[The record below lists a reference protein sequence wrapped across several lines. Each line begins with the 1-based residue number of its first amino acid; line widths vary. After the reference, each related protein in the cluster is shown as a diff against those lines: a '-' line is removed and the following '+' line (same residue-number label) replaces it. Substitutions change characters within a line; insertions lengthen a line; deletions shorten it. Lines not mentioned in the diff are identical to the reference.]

1 MARYQVVDMVK
12 EVHLIYNRNMA
23 SSHQKKG
30 LVHNYVRSLRSW
42 FYPSKLLSCVHFLKC
57 YLSFLLG

>member
-12 EVHLIYNRNMA
+12 EVHLIYHRNMA

-30 LVHNYVRSLRSW
+30 HVHSYVRS
-42 FYPSKLLSCVHFLKC
+42 PKKLILPLEVTVMFPLKC